1 MLCTAITTK
10 NENRELLL
18 EERVKCDLRGEGV
31 GSVEP
36 LREASTAKWSISN
49 WA

>member
-10 NENRELLL
+10 TEN
-18 EERVKCDLRGEGV
+18 LRGEGV
-31 GSVEP
+31 GSVQP